1 MGNVVEHGR
10 VQVEKE
16 AVETFLNTRLSN
28 YSSYDNL
35 RKIASYIDGLKNASR
50 KVLYTIHEKKI
61 TETEKV
67 SRLASKCSEYSDY
80 LHGDGLWRV
89 IVTLGQDFAGTNNI
103 PLIQKFGAFGCRSN
117 TEPGAPRYIHASGSK
132 AFFELFDYKDDP
144 ILVHQTF
151 EGSKIEP
158 RFYVPVI
165 PMILVNGSEGVS
177 SGFAQK
183 ILARNPKSIVKYIL
197 NVLSGKPI
205 RKDWLMPYYNGFAG
219 TIRLDDPLDLDRWT
233 VSGVVE
239 REKDSVYLIKELPF
253 TYDLSGY
260 LKVLDTLEESKIIQ
274 SYQDLS
280 DGDSVMQFRVK
291 VPKDFDH
298 QNALKIL
305 KLEKYITENYTC
317 IDENNKIQ
325 VFKSPEQIV
334 DAFIKVKLEYTEK
347 RRVHLIEKLRADI
360 AVLNSK
366 VLFVKGVINKTIT
379 VSNTPKAQIVKK
391 LENIKEIVKVK
402 DSYDYLL
409 GMSIGTLTK
418 EKVQELEANLA
429 QKNKELRE
437 LERKTAK
444 DLWIEDLTVIQR
456 LL

>member
-1 MGNVVEHGR
+1 MQNSER
-10 VQVEKE
+10 I
-16 AVETFLNTRLSN
+16 ETFLNTRLSN
-28 YSSYDNL
+28 YASYDNL

-132 AFFELFDYKDDP
+132 AFFELFDYRDDP
-144 ILVHQTF
+144 ILAHQTF

-183 ILARNPKSIVKYIL
+183 ILARNPKNIIKYIQNIL
-197 NVLSGKPI
+197 NNKPV
-205 RKDWLMPYYNGFAG
+205 RKDWLIPCYNGFTG
-219 TIRLDDPLDLDRWT
+219 MIRLDDPFNQDKWT
-233 VSGVVE
+233 VYGVIE
-239 REKDSVYLIKELPF
+239 RIKTNRYRIKEIPF
-253 TYDLSGY
+253 TYDLNSY
-260 LKVLDTLEESKIIQ
+260 LKVLDDLEDSKVIT
-274 SYQDLS
+274 SYRDLS
-280 DGDSVMQFRVK
+280 DGDNVMQFEVQ
-291 VPKDFDH
+291 VPKEFDH

-305 KLEKYITENYTC
+305 KLEKSITENYTC
-317 IDENNKIQ
+317 IDENNSIRIFQ
-325 VFKSPEQIV
+325 SPEQIIN
-334 DAFIKVKLEYTEK
+334 AFIAVKLEYTEK
-347 RRVHLIEKLRADI
+347 RRLNQIEKLKNDI
-360 AVLNSK
+360 SVLRSK
-366 VLFVKGVINKTIT
+366 VLFIKGIISKTII
-379 VSNTPKAQIVKK
+379 VSNTPKSKIIKT
-391 LENIKEIVKVK
+391 LEKIHDIVKVR

-409 GMSIGTLTK
+409 NMSIHTLTK
-418 EKVQELEANLA
+418 EKVQELEKSL
-429 QKNKELRE
+429 KELKNDLAA
-437 LERKTAK
+437 LEKKTAS
-444 DLWIEDLTVIQR
+444 DIWMEDLKKVSV
-456 LL
+456 